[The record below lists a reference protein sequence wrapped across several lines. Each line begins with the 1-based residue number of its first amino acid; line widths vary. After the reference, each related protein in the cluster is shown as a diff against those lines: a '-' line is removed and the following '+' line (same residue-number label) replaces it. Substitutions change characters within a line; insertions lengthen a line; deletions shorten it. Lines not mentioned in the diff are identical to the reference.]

1 MKNTVTKQ
9 PHQYLGLTQEQYE
22 NDCLLQYMRWCQN
35 LAKNHKT
42 TLQHLLANTA
52 MCNYY
57 NAQFQE
63 LEHSFKVVA
72 QRLDGLVDYE
82 MMHRN
87 YDMIMVDIYT
97 NYPSALIEQAKKIK
111 IENPKFNQN

>member
-1 MKNTVTKQ
+1 MKKTATKQ

-22 NDCLLQYMRWCQN
+22 NDCFLQYMRWCQN
-35 LAKNHKT
+35 LAKNHKVEF
-42 TLQHLLANTA
+42 QSLLANTA
-52 MCNYY
+52 MSNYY
-57 NAQFQE
+57 NVQFQE

-82 MMHRN
+82 IMLRN

-97 NYPSALIEQAKKIK
+97 NYPSALIQSAKKLNIDNSK
-111 IENPKFNQN
+111 YN